1 MYFHNVCSTFIYI
14 LNTVAIIN
22 PPSIYTF
29 TRLTQF
35 LFFILIIIIN
45 INGVSM
51 LSYEYNGMMM
61 LLLSPGAQYIFFLF
75 YFFLKL
81 NFIYFYKIFLIFYMV
96 AFKSLSVTCGVVQF
110 ELTLLLNPV
119 ALIVGAPVEP
129 LVVAKL

>member
-1 MYFHNVCSTFIYI
+1 
-14 LNTVAIIN
+14 
-22 PPSIYTF
+22 
-29 TRLTQF
+29 
-35 LFFILIIIIN
+35 
-45 INGVSM
+45 M

-81 NFIYFYKIFLIFYMV
+81 NFIIYFYKIFLIFYMV